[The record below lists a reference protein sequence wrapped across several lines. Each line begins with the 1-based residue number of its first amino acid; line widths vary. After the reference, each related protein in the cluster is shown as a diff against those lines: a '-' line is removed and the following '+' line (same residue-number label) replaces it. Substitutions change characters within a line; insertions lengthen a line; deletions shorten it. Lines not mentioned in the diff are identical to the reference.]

1 MATDTRPLAIVTG
14 ASAGIGYEL
23 AKECARNG
31 FDFLVAADQPKIHEA
46 AQEFRTLGAQVE
58 AVEADLATLEGVDK
72 LYAAAN
78 GRSVDALLANAG
90 HGLGHAFLDQDFRDV
105 RHVIDTN
112 VTGTVYLI
120 QKVGRDMRARGSGR
134 ILITGSI
141 AGFTPGTYQAVY
153 NATKAFIDS
162 FSFAL
167 RHEVKD
173 QGITVTCL
181 MPGATETEFFERADM
196 MDTKVG
202 QSKKDDPA
210 DVAKTGFEAMMRG
223 DGDVV
228 SGWMNKLQSAIA
240 SVTPAGILAEQHRKK
255 AQPGSGQS

>member
-1 MATDTRPLAIVTG
+1 MAYKMVIFDLDGTLADTFPWFLSVLNGVADRYRFRRIEKHEVERLRGFNARQMVKHLGVPAWKLPLI
-14 ASAGIGYEL
+14 
-23 AKECARNG
+23 ARHMR
-31 FDFLVAADQPKIHEA
+31 L
-46 AQEFRTLGAQVE
+46 
-58 AVEADLATLEGVDK
+58 
-72 LYAAAN
+72 
-78 GRSVDALLANAG
+78 
-90 HGLGHAFLDQDFRDV
+90 
-105 RHVIDTN
+105 
-112 VTGTVYLI
+112 
-120 QKVGRDMRARGSGR
+120 RARGSGR

-202 QSKKDDPA
+202 QGKKDDPA
-210 DVAKTGFEAMMRG
+210 DVAKTGFAAMMRG